1 MVTLL
6 AKLFNKNDASEA
18 AQRQSIGTACGLLG
32 ILLNLLLFGAKLT
45 AAALTGAVS
54 IRADAFNNLSD
65 AGTSL
70 VTLVGF
76 LLARQRPDP
85 EHPFGHGRMEYISG
99 LAVAMAV
106 LLMGFSLLQ
115 TSAEKIAQ
123 AEAVSFSLLS
133 TVILAGAIAVKL
145 VMFGY
150 NRKYGKKTN
159 SPALL
164 AAASDSL
171 SDTLA
176 TGAVLAAALC
186 QHFFGWQID
195 GYVGL
200 IVSLFI
206 LFTGIKTVR
215 ETIAPLLGQSPSAEL
230 IHRIQQIVLA
240 SPIILG
246 MHDLVVHDYGPGRMM
261 ISLHAEVP
269 AEGDLLEMHD
279 AIDNTE
285 RALTDALGCS
295 AVIHMDPIVT
305 SDEKTA
311 DMRMRV
317 GELVKAIDEQATFH
331 DFRMVEGPTH
341 TNLIFDIVLPYN
353 AKVTDAEAKQ
363 RIAHMVHALEGNY
376 FAIVGIDREYAPLAT
391 EASK

>member
-150 NRKYGKKTN
+150 NKLSR
-159 SPALL
+159 PAC
-164 AAASDSL
+164 SCERQPERYS
-171 SDTLA
+171 
-176 TGAVLAAALC
+176 
-186 QHFFGWQID
+186 
-195 GYVGL
+195 
-200 IVSLFI
+200 
-206 LFTGIKTVR
+206 R
-215 ETIAPLLGQSPSAEL
+215 
-230 IHRIQQIVLA
+230 HRRR
-240 SPIILG
+240 PC
-246 MHDLVVHDYGPGRMM
+246 R
-261 ISLHAEVP
+261 
-269 AEGDLLEMHD
+269 
-279 AIDNTE
+279 
-285 RALTDALGCS
+285 RALPAFLRLADRRLRRPDRL
-295 AVIHMDPIVT
+295 AVHPVY
-305 SDEKTA
+305 
-311 DMRMRV
+311 
-317 GELVKAIDEQATFH
+317 GH
-331 DFRMVEGPTH
+331 
-341 TNLIFDIVLPYN
+341 
-353 AKVTDAEAKQ
+353 
-363 RIAHMVHALEGNY
+363 
-376 FAIVGIDREYAPLAT
+376 
-391 EASK
+391 

>member
-230 IHRIQQIVLA
+230 IHRIQRIVLA

-295 AVIHMDPIVT
+295 AVIHMEPICACVSANWSRRLT
-305 SDEKTA
+305 SRPRSTISEW
-311 DMRMRV
+311 
-317 GELVKAIDEQATFH
+317 
-331 DFRMVEGPTH
+331 
-341 TNLIFDIVLPYN
+341 
-353 AKVTDAEAKQ
+353 
-363 RIAHMVHALEGNY
+363 
-376 FAIVGIDREYAPLAT
+376 
-391 EASK
+391 SKGRRTQT

>member
-1 MVTLL
+1 MVSLI
-6 AKLFNKNDASEA
+6 AKLFNKDPADAA
-18 AQRQSIGTACGLLG
+18 KQRQAIGSACGVSG
-32 ILLNLLLFGAKLT
+32 IGLNLLLFAMKLV
-45 AAALTGAVS
+45 AASATGAVS

-106 LLMGFSLLQ
+106 VLMGFNLLETSL
-115 TSAEKIAQ
+115 EKISSAQ
-123 AEAVSFSLLS
+123 EVVFSLSSVL
-133 TVILAGAIAVKL
+133 ILAAAIGVKL

-150 NRKYGKKTN
+150 NRRYGRKTN
-159 SPALL
+159 STALL

-171 SDTLA
+171 SDTFA
-176 TGAVLAAALC
+176 SGAVLLATLC
-186 QHFFGWQID
+186 QRFWGWRID
-195 GYVGL
+195 GYAGL
-200 IVSLFI
+200 LVSLFI
-206 LFTGIKTVR
+206 LFTGLKTMR
-215 ETIAPLLGQSPSAEL
+215 ETIAPLLGQAPSPEL
-230 IHRIQQIVLA
+230 IEKIRKIVMEN
-240 SPIILG
+240 PTILG
-246 MHDLVVHDYGPGRMM
+246 IHDLIVHDYGPGRMM

-279 AIDNTE
+279 AIDNAE
-285 RALTDALGCS
+285 HALSQELSCS
-295 AVIHMDPIVT
+295 AIIHMDPVVT
-305 SDEKTA
+305 SDERTA

-317 GELVKAIDEQATFH
+317 GELVKALDERATFH

-341 TNLIFDIVLPYN
+341 TNLIFDVVLPYN

-363 RIAHMVHALEGNY
+363 RIAHMVRALEGNY
-376 FAIVGIDREYAPLAT
+376 FAIVEIDREYAPLT
-391 EASK
+391 QEG

>member
-176 TGAVLAAALC
+176 TGAALC

-200 IVSLFI
+200 MVSLFI

>member
-1 MVTLL
+1 MIEFL
-6 AKLFNKNDASEA
+6 AKLYNKHPDDETAS
-18 AQRQSIGTACGLLG
+18 RQSIGTVCGLVG
-32 ILLNLLLFGAKLT
+32 ILLNLLLFGAKL
-45 AAALTGAVS
+45 AASALTGAVS

-65 AGTSL
+65 AGSSL

-106 LLMGFSLLQ
+106 LLMGFSLLE
-115 TSAEKIAQ
+115 TSIEKITSS
-123 AEAVSFSLLS
+123 ETVSFNLLS
-133 TVILAGAIAVKL
+133 ACILAAAISVKI
-145 VMFGY
+145 VMFLY

-159 SPALL
+159 STALL
-164 AAASDSL
+164 AAARDSL
-171 SDTLA
+171 SDTLSTA
-176 TGAVLAAALC
+176 AVLLASLC
-186 QHFFGWQID
+186 QYFFNWQID
-195 GYVGL
+195 GFAGL
-200 IVSLFI
+200 FVSLFI
-206 LFTGIKTVR
+206 LFTGVKTVR
-215 ETIAPLLGQSPSAEL
+215 ETIAPLLGQSPSPEL
-230 IHRIQQIVLA
+230 IDQIQQIVLS
-240 SPIILG
+240 SPTILG

-269 AEGDLLEMHD
+269 AEGDLLAMHD

-285 RALTDALGCS
+285 RALSEALGCT

-305 SDEKTA
+305 CDERTS

-317 GELVKAIDEQATFH
+317 GELVKALDERATFH

-363 RIAHMVHALEGNY
+363 RIAHMVRALDGNY
-376 FAIVGIDREYAPLAT
+376 FAVVEIDREYAALPH
-391 EASK
+391 EAER